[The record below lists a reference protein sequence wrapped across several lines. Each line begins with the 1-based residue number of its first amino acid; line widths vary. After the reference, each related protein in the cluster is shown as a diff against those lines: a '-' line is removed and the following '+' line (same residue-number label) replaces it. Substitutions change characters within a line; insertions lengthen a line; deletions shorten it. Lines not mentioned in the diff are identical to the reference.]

1 MCLPVTLTL
10 KVFWSSAP
18 VWLDV
23 GESSSFMNVAAD
35 LTFFFLLLGT
45 PCQAIVSKNIW
56 YLPSKVI
63 DQAIK
68 IARSKTEYG

>member
-23 GESSSFMNVAAD
+23 GESSSMNVAAD
-35 LTFFFLLLGT
+35 LIFFFLLLGT
-45 PCQAIVSKNIW
+45 PSQAIVSKNIW

>member
-1 MCLPVTLTL
+1 MCLPVTLIL

-23 GESSSFMNVAAD
+23 GESSFVNVAAD
-35 LTFFFLLLGT
+35 LIFFYLLLGT
-45 PCQAIVSKNIW
+45 HSQAVVSENTW
-56 YLPSKVI
+56 YLPIKVI

-68 IARSKTEYG
+68 NCSF